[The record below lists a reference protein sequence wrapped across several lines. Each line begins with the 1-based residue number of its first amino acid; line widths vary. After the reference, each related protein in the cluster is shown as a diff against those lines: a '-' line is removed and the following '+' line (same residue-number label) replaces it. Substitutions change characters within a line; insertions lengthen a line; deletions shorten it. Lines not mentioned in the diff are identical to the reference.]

1 MCLTMHRHDQQLRHR
16 ASGKSVSASRAGCDA
31 RATHLLGLYSRLFTS
46 CPSSSL
52 RSDIKDTNRM
62 LAHGRPPTRKTC
74 SLPRAHVNRR
84 ARSAGRRMGWVS
96 KDRAGGGGRGRGSY
110 QHTRRPTNWSV
121 QRLHDPC
128 KRMGSRK
135 RINRVGCPGV
145 LFARGGDAGCARG
158 RGGPLVGGEALACP
172 VAKLT
177 RRHQSVGSI

>member
-84 ARSAGRRMGWVS
+84 VRSAGRIMGWV
-96 KDRAGGGGRGRGSY
+96 KIAWAGAGGGGARTNT
-110 QHTRRPTNWSV
+110 QEDQPTGALSTYT
-121 QRLHDPC
+121 
-128 KRMGSRK
+128 
-135 RINRVGCPGV
+135 I
-145 LFARGGDAGCARG
+145 CAS
-158 RGGPLVGGEALACP
+158 EWAAASALAAWGVQACSLCGA
-172 VAKLT
+172 VT
-177 RRHQSVGSI
+177 RDARAGGAGR